1 MPEQGKTITVGV
13 TGASGS
19 ILAQSMLRILDA
31 DARVA
36 RVFLVV
42 SEPGLRLIA
51 SELGIVA
58 QDAKKLPQLLTGT
71 AAAKIEYVP
80 NKDIGAA
87 IASGSYSVDAMVVIP
102 CSAGTLAS
110 IAGGLADD
118 LLARAADVCLKE
130 GRKLVLC
137 LRETPLNRIHIENM
151 LRAQSAGAV
160 IMPVIPAFYFGPQT
174 IDDLVAQYV
183 YRVCAQIGLPQEQQY
198 RWTGKTEIGKRKME
212 NGQ

>member
-1 MPEQGKTITVGV
+1 MAEQGRTITVGV
-13 TGASGS
+13 TGASGA
-19 ILAQSMLRILDA
+19 ILAQTMLRILDA

-36 RVFLVV
+36 RVFLVA

-71 AAAKIEYVP
+71 AAGKIEYVP

-87 IASGSYSVDAMVVIP
+87 IASGSYPVDAMVVIP
-102 CSAGTLAS
+102 CSAGTLAA

-118 LLARAADVCLKE
+118 LLARSADVCLKE
-130 GRKLVLC
+130 GRRLVLC

-151 LRAQSAGAV
+151 LRAQAAGAV

-174 IDDLVAQYV
+174 IDDLVAQFV
-183 YRVCAQIGLPQEQQY
+183 YRVCAQIGLPQEGQY
-198 RWTGKTEIGKRKME
+198 RWTGRAETGKGKRE
-212 NGQ
+212 NGR

>member
-1 MPEQGKTITVGV
+1 MAEQGRTVTVGV
-13 TGASGS
+13 TGASGA
-19 ILAQSMLRILDA
+19 ILAQAMLRILDA

-36 RVFLVV
+36 RVFLIV

-71 AAAKIEYVP
+71 AATKIEYVP

-87 IASGSYSVDAMVVIP
+87 IASGSYPVDAMVVIP

-151 LRAQSAGAV
+151 LRAQAAGAV
-160 IMPVIPAFYFGPQT
+160 IMPVMPAFYFGPQT
-174 IDDLVAQYV
+174 IDHLVAQYV
-183 YRVCAQIGLPQEQQY
+183 YRVCAQIGLPQEHQY
-198 RWTGKTEIGKRKME
+198 RWTGRTETGKGKME
-212 NGQ
+212 NGR

>member
-1 MPEQGKTITVGV
+1 MAEQGRTITVGV
-13 TGASGS
+13 TGASGA
-19 ILAQSMLRILDA
+19 ILAQAMLRILDA

-36 RVFLVV
+36 RVFLVA
-42 SEPGLRLIA
+42 SEPGLRLIS

-80 NKDIGAA
+80 NRDIGAA
-87 IASGSYSVDAMVVIP
+87 IAYGSYPVDAMVVIP

-110 IAGGLADD
+110 IAAGLADD

-130 GRKLVLC
+130 SRKLVLC

-151 LRAQSAGAV
+151 LRAQAAGAV

-174 IDDLVAQYV
+174 IDDLVVQYV

-198 RWTGKTEIGKRKME
+198 RWTGKNAKS
-212 NGQ
+212 